1 MGKKS
6 VTAVDVVIP
15 YEIYHGFT
23 IVKCSN
29 VNHVVFLADRL
40 QLYKHSLSTNKKR
53 TPEKKQRYT
62 CRYSHLLWFYYSES
76 VITFFFFLADQFS
89 TV

>member
-15 YEIYHGFT
+15 YEIHHGFT

-29 VNHVVFLADRL
+29 VTHVVFLADRL
-40 QLYKHSLSTNKKR
+40 QLYKHSLSTNKKTNPR
-53 TPEKKQRYT
+53 KKKQRYT

-76 VITFFFFLADQFS
+76 VITFFFFW
-89 TV
+89 